1 MTRAATL
8 IITTPVKRSFRCA
21 LQSDDLAR
29 LPAAPASR
37 AASAGAAA
45 PAEAPAEAQLAD
57 LECVTCLE
65 TLSQP
70 VTLGCGHSLCRAPCL
85 SELARGWTARSVAC
99 PTCRAVAPEPHKL
112 GVNRALCAAIAMV
125 PSKVVERAAAAAAEA
140 RQALLEA
147 ETRLGLARRDVEARR
162 AALDRANAAHAKEVQ
177 AEPARAEPARAEPA
191 PRAQPALAGGIV
203 SIAGVKRPCEG
214 DQTAPV
220 QAACTAPAA
229 PALRAALSA
238 PSLLKCSACAH
249 SKSRG
254 AFSQNQLLKSAQR
267 RCRSCVS
274 K

>member
-1 MTRAATL
+1 
-8 IITTPVKRSFRCA
+8 
-21 LQSDDLAR
+21 
-29 LPAAPASR
+29 
-37 AASAGAAA
+37 
-45 PAEAPAEAQLAD
+45 
-57 LECVTCLE
+57 
-65 TLSQP
+65 